1 MRGLP
6 PGFLTKPGLFVP
18 AVPDMPMSPVPPA
31 GASSLADSQTMASVV
46 SISDATQA
54 AFGNAMRV
62 IFVGS
67 TSGLDAS
74 IAGLP
79 KRLRRL
85 YLALC

>member
-1 MRGLP
+1 
-6 PGFLTKPGLFVP
+6 
-18 AVPDMPMSPVPPA
+18 MSPA
-31 GASSLADSQTMASVV
+31 GASSLADSQTMALVV

-62 IFVGS
+62 TFAGS

-74 IAGLP
+74 IAGLS

-85 YLALC
+85 YLALCQRALSHRFGLFSGFFQQLLDDLF

>member
-1 MRGLP
+1 
-6 PGFLTKPGLFVP
+6 
-18 AVPDMPMSPVPPA
+18 
-31 GASSLADSQTMASVV
+31 LADSQTMASVV